1 MNTWKALVFVASV
14 TVLTYSLGVQMSNA
28 ASSQKVH
35 TPKVEKIGEL
45 TDEELLKME
54 KELQKPFKE
63 SGRFTKGVL
72 WQIEKDKEF
81 VGYIFGT
88 IHMND
93 KRVNEVRES
102 IIGKFDDMT
111 SFAMESFPSD
121 HYWNPYNGGQMIKG
135 DCLKLV

>member
-1 MNTWKALVFVASV
+1 MYLMNSWKTLLFVALAA
-14 TVLTYSLGVQMSNA
+14 VLTYSLGVQMGNA

-35 TPKVEKIGEL
+35 TPKVEEIGEL

-54 KELQKPFKE
+54 KELQKPIVE
-63 SGRFTKGVL
+63 SGRFTEGVL

-102 IIGKFDDMT
+102 IIGKLESIQWWPDDQ
-111 SFAMESFPSD
+111 
-121 HYWNPYNGGQMIKG
+121 G
-135 DCLKLV
+135 